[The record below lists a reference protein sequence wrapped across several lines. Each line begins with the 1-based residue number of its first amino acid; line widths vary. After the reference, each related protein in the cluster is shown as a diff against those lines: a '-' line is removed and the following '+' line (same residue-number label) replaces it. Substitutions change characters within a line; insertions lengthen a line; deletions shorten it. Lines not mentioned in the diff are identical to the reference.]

1 MTMSYGSP
9 FGATEAD
16 NRFTQLGLP
25 PDEFYN
31 LLLEADPRMTYFS
44 TQDRFGRTPV
54 QQEYFKSQF
63 QPIFDQYLGQLGA
76 SMRQGQFPTQ
86 TFSEFTE
93 QFPFTQRFSSMPPS
107 MRPGAGRRQFAP
119 PTQFF
124 F

>member
-9 FGATEAD
+9 FSFSDIIE
-16 NRFTQLGLP
+16 
-25 PDEFYN
+25 E
-31 LLLEADPRMTYFS
+31 DPRMAFFS
-44 TQDRFGRTPV
+44 VQNRFGQSPA
-54 QQEYFKSQF
+54 QKKFFQSQF
-63 QPIFDQYLGQLGA
+63 QPIFNQYLGTLGA
-76 SMRQGQFPTQ
+76 SLKRGELPTQ
-86 TFSEFTE
+86 TFGEFTE